1 MAGGTFLKDR
11 RFVGGRGCR
20 SAGFQGW
27 KVMRY
32 LACLSALLALS
43 ACGSTGSGQSA
54 TLILNNPTWDRV
66 NVEVV
71 ITKSPNCDNRDAY
84 ISTQQFVMAKN
95 RTQRIE
101 APNAES
107 ICWRHDRNPN
117 NPIAGVWSGW
127 SRVTMFPGQNTETD
141 L

>member
-1 MAGGTFLKDR
+1 MR
-11 RFVGGRGCR
+11 RWARLV
-20 SAGFQGW
+20 
-27 KVMRY
+27 VV
-32 LACLSALLALS
+32 LLAAACSS
-43 ACGSTGSGQSA
+43 APAGTA
-54 TLILNNPTWDRV
+54 TLTLTDPHWDRV
-66 NVEVV
+66 NVEAV

-84 ISTQQFVMAKN
+84 VSTQQFVMTKN

-127 SRVTMFPGQNTETD
+127 SRVTLFPGQSTETE